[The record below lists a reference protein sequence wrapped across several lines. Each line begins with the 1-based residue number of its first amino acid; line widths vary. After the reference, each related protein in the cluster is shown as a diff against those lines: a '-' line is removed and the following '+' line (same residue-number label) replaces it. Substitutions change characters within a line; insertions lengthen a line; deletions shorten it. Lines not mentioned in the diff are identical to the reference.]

1 MNLGALWLVLL
12 NYIAIGALPTVFFRR
27 DDGLNLMWWITAWP
41 FFFNPL
47 LLVAGYFGFVEAR
60 FEVPPPL
67 GSVKTLLVTTLSA
80 CSLTLIGFTVG
91 THRTPVSLW
100 HQKDDAP
107 VIIVQHGAYRWVR
120 HPFYTAF
127 LIVFIATWVLLPAPW
142 TSVTLIYGF
151 LILNFTAAG
160 EEKRLSKSEFGDEY
174 AAYMKR
180 TGRFWP
186 RLGTAS
192 S

>member
-12 NYIAIGALPTVFFRR
+12 NYIAIGALPIVFFRR
-27 DDGLNLMWWITAWP
+27 DDGFNLMWWITAWP
-41 FFFNPL
+41 FFVNPL
-47 LLVAGYFGFVEAR
+47 LLLAGYLGFVEAW
-60 FEVPPPL
+60 FDVPPPL
-67 GSVKTLLVTTLSA
+67 GSAKNLLATTLSA

-91 THRTPVSLW
+91 THRTPLSLW
-100 HQKDDAP
+100 HQKHDAP
-107 VIIVQHGAYRWVR
+107 VVIVQHGAYRWVR

-127 LIVFIATWVLLPAPW
+127 LIAFIATWVLLPSPW
-142 TSVTLIYGF
+142 TSATLIYGF
-151 LILNFTAAG
+151 LVLNVTAAG

-186 RLGTAS
+186 RLGTATS
-192 S
+192 